1 MNEAQITD
9 LLLTAAADLATALVL
24 PVAMPG
30 RSADYGAQ
38 RYLEVTEFRNTTGS
52 PTWGTAAVFGGI
64 LQIALHQPNN
74 DEGAV
79 TPTALAGQIAA
90 AFYKNR
96 VLFGDDGRVKIYQ
109 NPTVLTPIVQGDK
122 TIYPVSIPYIATRGE
137 G

>member
-9 LLLTAAADLATALVL
+9 LLLTAASDLATALVL
-24 PVAMPG
+24 PAAMPG
-30 RSADYGAQ
+30 RTFEPPAT

-52 PTWGTAAVFGGI
+52 PTWGTSAVFQGI

-74 DEGAV
+74 DEGAI
-79 TPTALAGQIAA
+79 TPTEIAGQIAA

-96 VLFGDDGRVKIYQ
+96 VLFGDDGRVKINQ
-109 NPTVLTPIVQGDK
+109 NPTVLTPIVEGNK

-137 G
+137 